1 MILLDTTFL
10 IDLLR
15 KRENAIKKAVELSG
29 KNRLATTYVN
39 IYELLLRVYSVEGID
54 YEKKLQDAERLLE
67 KLEILIL
74 EKQSAIISAKI
85 GGALSLEG
93 QMIGDVDNMI
103 AGIAL
108 ANNISTI
115 VTRDKEHF
123 QRIKGIRVEG
133 Y

>member
-39 IYELLLRVYSVEGID
+39 IYELLLGVYSVEGID

>member
-39 IYELLLRVYSVEGID
+39 IYELLLGVYSVEGID

-115 VTRDKEHF
+115 VTR
-123 QRIKGIRVEG
+123 G
-133 Y
+133 